1 MLRRIFYS
9 LYSLIFWVVILAAQV
24 TSDTTI
30 KNSAPPKP
38 QIYHNIPKFL
48 PLNGFATLT
57 CVVETS
63 DLRLKSVKIFL
74 RCNTEQNFKE
84 FPMYYA
90 RGTYCLDLI
99 PEMLQ
104 GKRLYYFIIAE
115 FDHNIAV
122 AFPPDKP
129 NDNPVSVPL
138 VATGK
143 K

>member
-1 MLRRIFYS
+1 MLRRVFYF
-9 LYSLIFWVVILAAQV
+9 LIFWAVILAAQV

-30 KNSAPPKP
+30 KIPAPPKP
-38 QIYHNIPKFL
+38 QIYHNISKFL
-48 PLNGFATLT
+48 PRNGFATLN
-57 CVVETS
+57 CVVETA
-63 DLRLKSVKIFL
+63 DLRLKAVKIFL
-74 RCNTEQNFKE
+74 RCDNEQNFKE

-115 FDHNIAV
+115 FNNNIAI
-122 AFPPDKP
+122 AFPHDKP
-129 NDNPVSVPL
+129 NDNPISVPL